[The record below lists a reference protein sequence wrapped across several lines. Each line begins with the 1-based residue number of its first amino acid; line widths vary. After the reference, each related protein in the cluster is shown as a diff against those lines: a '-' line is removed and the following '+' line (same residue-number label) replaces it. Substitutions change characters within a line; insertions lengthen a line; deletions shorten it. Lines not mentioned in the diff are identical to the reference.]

1 MTIAEFIEKLQQY
14 PQHMHISIDG
24 SDYGFK
30 IFGFLEGVD
39 RMIELVN
46 GYDPHVHPML
56 WADPQ
61 TLEQKPN
68 MDDEEDCGH
77 KSHEDCLNCSICG
90 VCSESL
96 DEDDV
101 CDGCNK

>member
-14 PQHMHISIDG
+14 PQHMNISIEG

-30 IFGFLEGVD
+30 IFGHLEGVNH
-39 RMIELVN
+39 MIELVN
-46 GYDPHVHPML
+46 GFDPHKHPML
-56 WADPQ
+56 WADPK
-61 TLEQKPN
+61 TLKQKS

-96 DEDDV
+96 DEDDI
-101 CDGCNK
+101 CDSCLE

>member
-1 MTIAEFIEKLQQY
+1 MIVTIAEFIEKLQQY

-61 TLEQKPN
+61 TLEQTS
-68 MDDEEDCGH
+68 MDDEGDDC
-77 KSHEDCLNCSICG
+77 DRRNLPQ
-90 VCSESL
+90 
-96 DEDDV
+96 
-101 CDGCNK
+101 